1 MYFFGDF
8 SLYCHTYKCAM
19 CHSSYTTQL
28 LFPNST
34 RFCCPSRQEKCN
46 VHQANIQPAKIFVK
60 FNISGILMSFSQKS
74 YQDGTSKQGG
84 SLDMDG
90 TFISC
95 GFDEKS
101 ETFCSLWRYSLVKSF
116 WCQLQR
122 TEMKKATTLLEF
134 YKYLMLQKLKK
145 KLAEFSETLFMKQP
159 SPKNYQNRKQ

>member
-1 MYFFGDF
+1 MYW
-8 SLYCHTYKCAM
+8 
-19 CHSSYTTQL
+19 
-28 LFPNST
+28 
-34 RFCCPSRQEKCN
+34 
-46 VHQANIQPAKIFVK
+46 
-60 FNISGILMSFSQKS
+60 
-74 YQDGTSKQGG
+74 
-84 SLDMDG
+84 

-159 SPKNYQNRKQ
+159 SPKNHQNRKQ

>member
-101 ETFCSLWRYSLVKSF
+101 ETFCSLWRYSLVRSF
-116 WCQLQR
+116 WWQLQR
-122 TEMKKATTLLEF
+122 TEMKIIGLKSYNSLGV
-134 YKYLMLQKLKK
+134 LQVFD
-145 KLAEFSETLFMKQP
+145 A
-159 SPKNYQNRKQ
+159 PKIEKEIGRIQ